1 MIPPAQQ
8 YFRWGT
14 QARRI
19 YDLLACGP
27 ATGDQIVRQTRILGY
42 QKQIALIRKRISGT
56 GVTVKTRP
64 LNGRR
69 NRWEYR
75 LGLVNTANMEETNGR
90 QI

>member
-1 MIPPAQQ
+1 MLPEAQR
-8 YFRWGT
+8 FFTFGT

-27 ATGDQIVRQTRILGY
+27 ATGDQIARQTKITGY
-42 QKQIALIRKRISGT
+42 QKQIALIRKRISST
-56 GVTVKTRP
+56 GVTVKARP

-75 LGLVNTANMEETNGR
+75 LGVTEIDPER
-90 QI
+90 P